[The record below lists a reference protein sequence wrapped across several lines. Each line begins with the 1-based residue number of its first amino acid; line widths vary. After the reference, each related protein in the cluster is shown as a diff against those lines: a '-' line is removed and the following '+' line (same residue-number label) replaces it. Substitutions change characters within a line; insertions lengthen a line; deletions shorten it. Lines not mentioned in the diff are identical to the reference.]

1 MNQNSCDVVIVGGGP
16 AGLAAAIA
24 LRMQGADVLVADAL
38 KPPIDKACG
47 EGLMPDAR
55 RDLAALGVRCQP
67 GEGALFRG
75 IQFLNWTDGEVVSAS
90 AAFPSGEGIGMRRTA
105 LHARLVDRALEVG
118 VRLRWNTHVTLGRG
132 VSLDHEAS
140 NYRFLVGADGQSSRV
155 RRWAGLDRCRLV
167 TKRFGF
173 RRHYRIP
180 PISDFVEVH
189 WCALGQVYIT
199 PVAREEICVA
209 VVTRHSST
217 RMLQVVESIPL
228 LRERLPATEAVTGER
243 GALTTTR
250 LLRRVVKGNVA
261 LIGDASGSVDAVT
274 GEGLAIGFRQA
285 RLLSRSLEMDSLNLY
300 ASEHDRTL
308 RMPRRMARGL
318 LMADKYAWMRNAAMR
333 VLARS
338 PELCYG
344 LLQVHMGEESLP
356 HLMLHRGADIV
367 KGIALSGLSASDTE
381 RAST

>member
-1 MNQNSCDVVIVGGGP
+1 LNQNSCDVVIVGGGP

-55 RDLAALGVRCQP
+55 RDLAVLGVHCEP
-67 GEGALFRG
+67 GEGARFRG
-75 IQFLNWTDGEVVSAS
+75 IRFVNWTDGEPVSAS
-90 AAFPSGEGIGMRRTA
+90 AHFASGEGVGMRRTA
-105 LHARLVDRALEVG
+105 LHARMVDRALEVG
-118 VRLRWNTHVTLGRG
+118 VRLRWNTHVALGSS
-132 VSLDHEAS
+132 VLLDREACR
-140 NYRFLVGADGQSSRV
+140 YRFLVGADGQSSRV
-155 RRWAGLDRCRLV
+155 RRWAGLDACRLISR
-167 TKRFGF
+167 RFGF

-199 PVAREEICVA
+199 PVSSEEICVA

-217 RMLQVVESIPL
+217 RMREMIDAIPP
-228 LRERLPATEAVTGER
+228 LRERFPAAEAVTGER

-250 LLRRVVKGNVA
+250 RLRRVVRGNVA

-285 RLLSRSLEMDSLNLY
+285 GLLCRSLEKGSLDLY
-300 ASEHDRTL
+300 ATEHDRTL

-318 LMADKYAWMRNAAMR
+318 LMADKHSSMRNAAMR
-333 VLARS
+333 ILARS
-338 PELCYG
+338 PELCHG

-356 HLMLHRGADIV
+356 HLLLHSGVGIV
-367 KGIALSGLSASDTE
+367 RALAFSGISASDTE
-381 RAST
+381 RAAT